1 MPVPQSEFSCGAGIL
16 PARKS
21 LVEKGTTSR
30 LNRIRS
36 NWEFRECESFGRL
49 SRRATILNLKSQEV
63 WVKEV
68 IKSLSEFRNRPLALA
83 KRSEGK
89 PAPTGATPTKR
100 IAPKLLSLLWLCAI
114 ASVAFLWNLGN
125 IGLVD
130 ETEPLFAE
138 AARQMTV
145 TGDWITPYFNGETRF
160 DKPPLIY
167 WLMAVAYRTL
177 GVNEWAVRL
186 PSALCAIGLT
196 CLGFYTLSKSK
207 EEGRRKKEEGRRK
220 KEEGHDTDSDTD
232 TRMNVTVFPPSFSH
246 SPTPPLSPSP
256 SIPIFLSTP
265 WIGAA
270 LIALNPQTIAWGR
283 TGVSDMLLVSCMC
296 SALLAFFLGYTLEE
310 QREKTEFSTVSA
322 SRFPNKWYLTFYV
335 LIALAILA
343 KGPVGIVIPA
353 LIVGCFGLYLGNFR
367 QLWREMRPVSG
378 ILIILAIALPWYILV
393 ILANGQT
400 YIDSFFGYHNFQRFT
415 GVVNKHSAPW
425 YFYFFVVLVGFAP
438 WSIYLP
444 VAIARTRF
452 WQRSYWRR
460 QPRSAQL
467 SLFAL
472 FWFGCIFGFFTI
484 AVTKLPS
491 YVLPLIPAAA
501 ILVTL
506 LWSDIIAGNEPKNRR
521 EKLEKPPDFLPRGL
535 LVTYIFNVVF
545 LLIVAGATFYSYN
558 WLGDDPAMPNF
569 PQAIQQSGLLIV
581 GGAIWITTAVA
592 IALLLWKRQQRWILV
607 ANLIGL
613 VAFIIFGLTPAYKV
627 VDINRQLPLRQLA
640 QVAVQQKLPGEEF
653 IMVGFWKP
661 SLVFYTQGPVTYYR
675 AVQKAI
681 DYINESK
688 NPTSPSIL
696 LLGYPEKFVQLGLQP
711 NQYQL
716 LDSRGAYQL
725 ARVPRTAFR

>member
-1 MPVPQSEFSCGAGIL
+1 
-16 PARKS
+16 
-21 LVEKGTTSR
+21 
-30 LNRIRS
+30 
-36 NWEFRECESFGRL
+36 
-49 SRRATILNLKSQEV
+49 
-63 WVKEV
+63 VKEV
-68 IKSLSEFRNRPLALA
+68 IKNLSEFRNRSLA
-83 KRSEGK
+83 KALRSEGK
-89 PAPTGATPTKR
+89 PSKR

-114 ASVAFLWNLGN
+114 AWVGFLWNLGN

-138 AARQMTV
+138 AARQMTL

-167 WLMAVAYRTL
+167 WLMAVAYHTL

-196 CLGFYTLSKSK
+196 CLGFYTLSK
-207 EEGRRKKEEGRRK
+207 EEGSSATDSVTDLTDLTDVRKKEEVRWK
-220 KEEGHDTDSDTD
+220 PEEETENNNSKLK
-232 TRMNVTVFPPSFSH
+232 
-246 SPTPPLSPSP
+246 TPRLPL
-256 SIPIFLSTP
+256 FFSTP

-283 TGVSDMLLVSCMC
+283 TGVSDMLLVGCMC

-310 QREKTEFSTVSA
+310 QREQAEFSTVSA

-343 KGPVGIVIPA
+343 KGPVGIVLPA

-378 ILIILAIALPWYILV
+378 ILIILAIALPWYIFV

-506 LWSDIIAGNEPKNRR
+506 LWSDIIAGNEPENRR
-521 EKLEKPPDFLPRGL
+521 AKLEKKPNSLPRGL
-535 LVTYIFNVVF
+535 LVTYIFNVIF
-545 LLIVAGATFYSYN
+545 LLIVAGATFYCYN

-581 GGAIWITTAVA
+581 GGAIWITAAVA

-607 ANLIGL
+607 ANFIGL

-640 QVAVQQKLPGEEF
+640 QVAVQQKLPGEELL
-653 IMVGFWKP
+653 MVGFWKP
-661 SLVFYTQGPVTYYR
+661 SLVFYTQGRVTYYR
-675 AVQKAI
+675 AVRKAI
-681 DYINESK
+681 DYIKESK

-696 LLGYPEKFVQLGLQP
+696 VLGYPEKFEQLGLQP

-716 LDSRGAYQL
+716 VDSRGAYQL

>member
-1 MPVPQSEFSCGAGIL
+1 MRV
-16 PARKS
+16 K
-21 LVEKGTTSR
+21 
-30 LNRIRS
+30 
-36 NWEFRECESFGRL
+36 
-49 SRRATILNLKSQEV
+49 ILNLKSQEV

-68 IKSLSEFRNRPLALA
+68 IKNLSEYLRHRPLA
-83 KRSEGK
+83 K

-138 AARQMTV
+138 AARQMTL

-207 EEGRRKKEEGRRK
+207 EEGSSA
-220 KEEGHDTDSDTD
+220 TDSVTD
-232 TRMNVTVFPPSFSH
+232 VTDVRKQEEVRWKPEEETENNNSKLKTRRL
-246 SPTPPLSPSP
+246 PL
-256 SIPIFLSTP
+256 FFSTP

-283 TGVSDMLLVSCMC
+283 TGVSDMLLVGCMC

-310 QREKTEFSTVSA
+310 QREQAEFSTVSA
-322 SRFPNKWYLTFYV
+322 SRFPNKWYLAFYV

-343 KGPVGIVIPA
+343 KGPVGIVVPA
-353 LIVGCFGLYLGNFR
+353 LIVGSFGLYLGNFR

-521 EKLEKPPDFLPRGL
+521 GNLEIKPNSLPRGL
-535 LVTYIFNVVF
+535 LVTYIFNVIF

-581 GGAIWITTAVA
+581 GGTIWITTAVA

-661 SLVFYTQGPVTYYR
+661 SLVFYTQGQVTYYR
-675 AVQKAI
+675 AVTKAI
-681 DYINESK
+681 DYIKESK

-716 LDSRGAYQL
+716 LDIRGAYQL

>member
-1 MPVPQSEFSCGAGIL
+1 M
-16 PARKS
+16 
-21 LVEKGTTSR
+21 
-30 LNRIRS
+30 
-36 NWEFRECESFGRL
+36 
-49 SRRATILNLKSQEV
+49 
-63 WVKEV
+63 KEV
-68 IKSLSEFRNRPLALA
+68 IKNLSEFRNRPLAKAL
-83 KRSEGK
+83 RSEGK
-89 PAPTGATPTKR
+89 PSKT

-114 ASVAFLWNLGN
+114 AWVGFLWNLGN

-196 CLGFYTLSKSK
+196 CLGFYTLSKKEGSSATSTVRDLTDLTDIRNK
-207 EEGRRKKEEGRRK
+207 EEVRWKPEEETENNNSKLKTRRL
-220 KEEGHDTDSDTD
+220 
-232 TRMNVTVFPPSFSH
+232 
-246 SPTPPLSPSP
+246 PL
-256 SIPIFLSTP
+256 FLSTP

-283 TGVSDMLLVSCMC
+283 TGVSDMLLVACMC

-310 QREKTEFSTVSA
+310 QREQAGFSTVSA

-343 KGPVGIVIPA
+343 KGPVGIVVPA
-353 LIVGCFGLYLGNFR
+353 LIVGSFGLYLGNFR
-367 QLWREMRPVSG
+367 QIWREMRPVSG
-378 ILIILAIALPWYILV
+378 ILIVLAIALPWYILV

-415 GVVNKHSAPW
+415 AVVNKHSAPW

-472 FWFGCIFGFFTI
+472 FWFCCIFGFFTI

-506 LWSDIIAGNEPKNRR
+506 LWSDIIAGNEPENRR
-521 EKLEKPPDFLPRGL
+521 AKLEKKPNSLPRGL

-545 LLIVAGATFYSYN
+545 LLIVAGATFYCYN

-569 PQAIQQSGLLIV
+569 PEAIQQSGLLIV
-581 GGAIWITTAVA
+581 GGAIWISTAVA

-661 SLVFYTQGPVTYYR
+661 SLVFYTQGRVTYYR
-675 AVQKAI
+675 SVTKAI
-681 DYINESK
+681 DYIKESK

-696 LLGYPEKFVQLGLQP
+696 VLGYPEKFVELGLQP

-716 LDSRGAYQL
+716 VDSRGAYQL

>member
-1 MPVPQSEFSCGAGIL
+1 M
-16 PARKS
+16 
-21 LVEKGTTSR
+21 
-30 LNRIRS
+30 
-36 NWEFRECESFGRL
+36 
-49 SRRATILNLKSQEV
+49 
-63 WVKEV
+63 KEV
-68 IKSLSEFRNRPLALA
+68 IKNLSEYTR
-83 KRSEGK
+83 KRS
-89 PAPTGATPTKR
+89 
-100 IAPKLLSLLWLCAI
+100 IALLLLSLLWLCAI
-114 ASVAFLWNLGN
+114 ASLAFLWNLGN

-145 TGDWITPYFNGETRF
+145 TGDFVTPYFNGATRF
-160 DKPPLIY
+160 DKPPLVY
-167 WLMAVAYRTL
+167 WLMAVAYRAI

-186 PSALCAIGLT
+186 PSALSAIALT
-196 CLGFYTLSKSK
+196 CLGFYTLSKS
-207 EEGRRKKEEGRRK
+207 EEGSSATDSVTDLTDVRKKEEGKRN
-220 KEEGHDTDSDTD
+220 EEAEK
-232 TRMNVTVFPPSFSH
+232 FSY
-246 SPTPPLSPSP
+246 SPTPPLPHSPTLPLSHSP
-256 SIPIFLSTP
+256 RLPLFLSTP

-296 SALLAFFLGYTLEE
+296 SALLAFFLGYVLEE
-310 QREKTEFSTVSA
+310 EREKAEFSTVST

-343 KGPVGIVIPA
+343 KGPVGIVIPG
-353 LIVGCFGLYLGNFR
+353 LIIGCFGLYLGNFR

-378 ILIILAIALPWYILV
+378 ILIILAIALPWFILV
-393 ILANGQT
+393 ILDNGQT

-415 GVVNKHSAPW
+415 QVVNRHSAPW
-425 YFYFFVVLVGFAP
+425 YFYFFVVLLGFAP

-484 AVTKLPS
+484 SVTKLPS
-491 YVLPLIPAAA
+491 YVLPLLPAAA

-506 LWSDIIAGNEPKNRR
+506 LWGDIVAGKEEEVRR
-521 EKLEKPPDFLPRGL
+521 VQLNKKTNSIPRSL
-535 LVTYIFNVVF
+535 LVTFIVNIVF
-545 LLIVAGATFYSYN
+545 LLILAGAIFYCYH

-569 PQAIQQSGLLIV
+569 PQALQQSGLLIL
-581 GGAIWITTAVA
+581 GGAIWIIAAGA
-592 IALLLWKRQQRWILV
+592 IALLLWKRQQRWILAV
-607 ANLIGL
+607 NFIGL
-613 VAFIIFGLTPAYKV
+613 VAFIIFGLTPAYNL

-653 IMVGFWKP
+653 MMIGFAKP
-661 SLVFYTQGPVTYYR
+661 SVVFYSHLPVTYYR
-675 AVQKAI
+675 LPKGAI
-681 DYINESK
+681 DHIEASK
-688 NPTSPSIL
+688 NQTSPSIL
-696 LLGYPEKFVQLGLQP
+696 VLGYPDKFVQFGLQP
-711 NQYQL
+711 NEYQL
-716 LDSRGAYQL
+716 LDSRGPYQL

>member
-1 MPVPQSEFSCGAGIL
+1 M
-16 PARKS
+16 
-21 LVEKGTTSR
+21 
-30 LNRIRS
+30 
-36 NWEFRECESFGRL
+36 
-49 SRRATILNLKSQEV
+49 
-63 WVKEV
+63 KEV
-68 IKSLSEFRNRPLALA
+68 IKSLSEFRNRP
-83 KRSEGK
+83 
-89 PAPTGATPTKR
+89 
-100 IAPKLLSLLWLCAI
+100 IAPLLLSILWLCAI
-114 ASVAFLWNLGN
+114 AWVGFLWNLGN

-196 CLGFYTLSKSK
+196 CLGFYTLSK
-207 EEGRRKKEEGRRK
+207 EEGSSATRTVRDLTDVRKQEEVRWK
-220 KEEGHDTDSDTD
+220 PEEETENNNSQLK
-232 TRMNVTVFPPSFSH
+232 
-246 SPTPPLSPSP
+246 TPRL
-256 SIPIFLSTP
+256 PIFFSTP

-310 QREKTEFSTVSA
+310 QREKAEFSTVSA

-343 KGPVGIVIPA
+343 KGPVGIVVPA
-353 LIVGCFGLYLGNFR
+353 LIVGSFGLYLGNFR

-378 ILIILAIALPWYILV
+378 ILIILAIALPWYIFV
-393 ILANGQT
+393 ILDNGQT

-506 LWSDIIAGNEPKNRR
+506 LWSDIIAGNEPENRR
-521 EKLEKPPDFLPRGL
+521 GNLEKKPNSLPRGL
-535 LVTYIFNVVF
+535 LVTYIFNVIF

-569 PQAIQQSGLLIV
+569 PQAIQESGLLIV

-607 ANLIGL
+607 ANFIGL

-661 SLVFYTQGPVTYYR
+661 SLVFYTEGPVTYYR
-675 AVQKAI
+675 AVRRAI
-681 DYINESK
+681 DYIKESK

-696 LLGYPEKFVQLGLQP
+696 LLGYPEKFVELGLQP

>member
-1 MPVPQSEFSCGAGIL
+1 M
-16 PARKS
+16 
-21 LVEKGTTSR
+21 
-30 LNRIRS
+30 
-36 NWEFRECESFGRL
+36 
-49 SRRATILNLKSQEV
+49 
-63 WVKEV
+63 KEV
-68 IKSLSEFRNRPLALA
+68 IKNLSEFRKRPLALA

-89 PAPTGATPTKR
+89 PSKR

-114 ASVAFLWNLGN
+114 AWVGFLWNLGN

-138 AARQMTV
+138 AARQMTL

-196 CLGFYTLSKSK
+196 CLGFYTLSKEGGSSATDSVTDLTDVRNK
-207 EEGRRKKEEGRRK
+207 EEVRWKPEEETENNNSKLKTRRL
-220 KEEGHDTDSDTD
+220 
-232 TRMNVTVFPPSFSH
+232 
-246 SPTPPLSPSP
+246 PL
-256 SIPIFLSTP
+256 FLSTP

-296 SALLAFFLGYTLEE
+296 SALFAFFLGYTLEE
-310 QREKTEFSTVSA
+310 QREKAEFSTVSA

-343 KGPVGIVIPA
+343 KGPVGIVLPA
-353 LIVGCFGLYLGNFR
+353 LIVGCFGLYLGNFW

-393 ILANGQT
+393 ILDNGQT

-472 FWFGCIFGFFTI
+472 FWFVCIFGFFTI

-506 LWSDIIAGNEPKNRR
+506 LWSDIIAGNEPENRR
-521 EKLEKPPDFLPRGL
+521 AKLEKKPNSLPRGL
-535 LVTYIFNVVF
+535 LVTYIFNVIF
-545 LLIVAGATFYSYN
+545 LLIIAGATFYCYN

-581 GGAIWITTAVA
+581 GGTIWIITAVA
-592 IALLLWKRQQRWILV
+592 IALLLWQRQQRWILV
-607 ANLIGL
+607 ANFIGL
-613 VAFIIFGLTPAYKV
+613 VAFIIFGLTPAYKL

-661 SLVFYTQGPVTYYR
+661 SLVFYTEGPVTYYR
-675 AVQKAI
+675 AVRRAI
-681 DYINESK
+681 DYIKESK
-688 NPTSPSIL
+688 NPNSPSIL
-696 LLGYPEKFVQLGLQP
+696 LLGYPEKFVELGLQP

-716 LDSRGAYQL
+716 LESRGAYQL

>member
-1 MPVPQSEFSCGAGIL
+1 M
-16 PARKS
+16 
-21 LVEKGTTSR
+21 
-30 LNRIRS
+30 
-36 NWEFRECESFGRL
+36 
-49 SRRATILNLKSQEV
+49 
-63 WVKEV
+63 KEV
-68 IKSLSEFRNRPLALA
+68 IKNLSEFRNRPLALA

-89 PAPTGATPTKR
+89 PSKR

-114 ASVAFLWNLGN
+114 AWVGFLWNLGN

-138 AARQMTV
+138 AARQMTL

-196 CLGFYTLSKSK
+196 CLGFYTLQQFTHSK
-207 EEGRRKKEEGRRK
+207 EEGSSATSTVRDLTDVRKKEEVRWK
-220 KEEGHDTDSDTD
+220 PEEETENNNSKLK
-232 TRMNVTVFPPSFSH
+232 
-246 SPTPPLSPSP
+246 TPRLPL
-256 SIPIFLSTP
+256 FFSTP

-283 TGVSDMLLVSCMC
+283 TGVSDMLLVGCMC

-310 QREKTEFSTVSA
+310 QREPAEFSTVSA

-343 KGPVGIVIPA
+343 KGPVGIVVPA

-378 ILIILAIALPWYILV
+378 ILIILAIALPWYIFV

-521 EKLEKPPDFLPRGL
+521 AKLEKKPNSLPRGL
-535 LVTYIFNVVF
+535 LVTYIFNVIF

-569 PQAIQQSGLLIV
+569 PEAIQQSGLLIV
-581 GGAIWITTAVA
+581 GGAIWISTAVA

-607 ANLIGL
+607 ANFIGL

-640 QVAVQQKLPGEEF
+640 QVAVQQKLPGEELM
-653 IMVGFWKP
+653 MVGFWKP

-681 DYINESK
+681 DYIKESK

-696 LLGYPEKFVQLGLQP
+696 VLGYPEKFVQLGLQP

-716 LDSRGAYQL
+716 VDTRGAYQL
-725 ARVPRTAFR
+725 ARVPRQAFR

>member
-1 MPVPQSEFSCGAGIL
+1 
-16 PARKS
+16 
-21 LVEKGTTSR
+21 
-30 LNRIRS
+30 
-36 NWEFRECESFGRL
+36 
-49 SRRATILNLKSQEV
+49 
-63 WVKEV
+63 VKEV
-68 IKSLSEFRNRPLALA
+68 IKNLSEFRKRPLA
-83 KRSEGK
+83 K

-114 ASVAFLWNLGN
+114 AWVGFLWNLGN

-138 AARQMTV
+138 AARQMTL

-196 CLGFYTLSKSK
+196 CLGFYTLQQFTHSK
-207 EEGRRKKEEGRRK
+207 EEGSSATSTVRDLRDVSENEEVRWK
-220 KEEGHDTDSDTD
+220 PEEETENNNSKLK
-232 TRMNVTVFPPSFSH
+232 
-246 SPTPPLSPSP
+246 TPRLPL
-256 SIPIFLSTP
+256 FFSTP

-283 TGVSDMLLVSCMC
+283 TGVSDMLLVGCMC

-310 QREKTEFSTVSA
+310 QREQAEFSTVSA

-343 KGPVGIVIPA
+343 KGPVGIVVPA

-378 ILIILAIALPWYILV
+378 ILIILAIALPWYIFV

-521 EKLEKPPDFLPRGL
+521 EKLEKKPNSLPRGL
-535 LVTYIFNVVF
+535 LVTYIFNVIF

-640 QVAVQQKLPGEEF
+640 QVAVQQKLPGEELL
-653 IMVGFWKP
+653 MVGFWKP

-675 AVQKAI
+675 AVRKAI
-681 DYINESK
+681 DYVKESK
-688 NPTSPSIL
+688 NPPSPSIL
-696 LLGYPEKFVQLGLQP
+696 VLGYPEKFVQLGLQP

-716 LDSRGAYQL
+716 VDSRGAYQL

>member
-1 MPVPQSEFSCGAGIL
+1 MRVKIY
-16 PARKS
+16 
-21 LVEKGTTSR
+21 
-30 LNRIRS
+30 
-36 NWEFRECESFGRL
+36 
-49 SRRATILNLKSQEV
+49 NLKSQEV

-68 IKSLSEFRNRPLALA
+68 IKNLSEFRNRPLAPL
-83 KRSEGK
+83 
-89 PAPTGATPTKR
+89 
-100 IAPKLLSLLWLCAI
+100 LLSLLWLGAI
-114 ASVAFLWNLGN
+114 GFVAFLWNLGN

-145 TGDWITPYFNGETRF
+145 TGDFITPYFNGDTRF

-196 CLGFYTLSKSK
+196 CLGFYTLSRSKSKSK
-207 EEGRRKKEEGRRK
+207 EEGRRKKEEGRGND
-220 KEEGHDTDSDTD
+220 EEGRGNDEEGRGNDEEAK
-232 TRMNVTVFPPSFSH
+232 FSQ
-246 SPTPPLSPSP
+246 SPNL
-256 SIPIFLSTP
+256 PIFLSTP

-283 TGVSDMLLVSCMC
+283 TGVSDMLLSACMC

-310 QREKTEFSTVSA
+310 QRSQAELSTVST

-353 LIVGCFGLYLGNFR
+353 LIVGSFTLYLGNFR

-378 ILIILAIALPWYILV
+378 ILIILAIALPWFILV
-393 ILANGQT
+393 TLANGQT

-415 GVVNKHSAPW
+415 EVVNKHSAPW
-425 YFYFFVVLVGFAP
+425 YFYFFVVLLGFAP

-444 VAIARTRF
+444 LAIARTRF

-472 FWFGCIFGFFTI
+472 FWFGCIFCFFTI

-491 YVLPLIPAAA
+491 YVLPLLPAAA

-506 LWSDIIAGNEPKNRR
+506 LWGDIIAGKEPENRR
-521 EKLEKPPDFLPRGL
+521 IKLEKKPNSLPKSL
-535 LVTYIFNVVF
+535 LVTYFVNIVF
-545 LLIVAGATFYSYN
+545 LLILAGATFYCYN

-569 PQAIQQSGLLIV
+569 PEALQKSGLLIV
-581 GGAIWITTAVA
+581 GGAIWITAAGA
-592 IALLLWKRQQRWILV
+592 IALLLWQRKQRWILV
-607 ANLIGL
+607 ANFIGL
-613 VAFIIFGLTPAYKV
+613 VAFIIFGLTPAYNL
-627 VDINRQLPLRQLA
+627 VDINRQLPLRELA
-640 QVAVQQKLPGEEF
+640 KVVVQQKLPGEELMM
-653 IMVGFWKP
+653 IGFWKP
-661 SLVFYTQGPVTYYR
+661 SLVFYTQDPVTFYR
-675 AVQKAI
+675 LSRGAKN
-681 DYINESK
+681 YIEESK
-688 NPTSPSIL
+688 NNTSPSIMV
-696 LLGYPEKFVQLGLQP
+696 LGYPHKFKEFGLQP

-725 ARVPRTAFR
+725 ARVPRKAFLK

>member
-1 MPVPQSEFSCGAGIL
+1 M
-16 PARKS
+16 
-21 LVEKGTTSR
+21 
-30 LNRIRS
+30 
-36 NWEFRECESFGRL
+36 
-49 SRRATILNLKSQEV
+49 
-63 WVKEV
+63 KEV
-68 IKSLSEFRNRPLALA
+68 IKSLSEFRNRPLA
-83 KRSEGK
+83 K
-89 PAPTGATPTKR
+89 PSKR
-100 IAPKLLSLLWLCAI
+100 IAPLLLSLLWLCAI
-114 ASVAFLWNLGN
+114 AWVSFLWNLGN

-145 TGDWITPYFNGETRF
+145 TGDFITPYFNGETRF

-167 WLMAVAYRTL
+167 WLMAVAYRFL

-196 CLGFYTLSKSK
+196 CLGFYTLSKQ
-207 EEGRRKKEEGRRK
+207 EGSSATDSVTDLTDVSQK
-220 KEEGHDTDSDTD
+220 EGHSKDSDTD
-232 TRMNVTVFPPSFSH
+232 TRTNVTVFPPPLPH
-246 SPTPPLSPSP
+246 SLTP
-256 SIPIFLSTP
+256 PIFLSTP

-310 QREKTEFSTVSA
+310 QRSQTEFSTLPA

-353 LIVGCFGLYLGNFR
+353 LIIGCFALYLGNFR

-378 ILIILAIALPWYILV
+378 ILIILAIALPWFILV

-415 GVVNKHSAPW
+415 EVVNKHSAPW
-425 YFYFFVVLVGFAP
+425 YFYFFVVLLGFAP

-491 YVLPLIPAAA
+491 YVLPLMPAAA

-506 LWSDIIAGNEPKNRR
+506 LWSDIIAGNEPQNRR
-521 EKLEKPPDFLPRGL
+521 IKLQKKPNSLPKSL
-535 LVTYIFNVVF
+535 LVTYIVNVVF
-545 LLIVAGATFYSYN
+545 LLILAGATFYCYN

-569 PQAIQQSGLLIV
+569 PQALQQSGLLIV
-581 GGAIWITTAVA
+581 GGAIWITAAGA
-592 IALLLWKRQQRWILV
+592 IAILLWKRQQRWILV
-607 ANLIGL
+607 ANFIGL
-613 VAFIIFGLTPAYKV
+613 VAFIIFGLTPAYNL

-640 QVAVQQKLPGEEF
+640 QVAVQQKLPGEELMM
-653 IMVGFWKP
+653 IGFWKP
-661 SLVFYTQGPVTYYR
+661 SLVYYTQGPVTFYR
-675 AVQKAI
+675 LFRGAK
-681 DYINESK
+681 DYIEESK
-688 NPTSPSIL
+688 NQTSPSIL
-696 LLGYPEKFVQLGLQP
+696 VLGYPHKFKEFGLQP

-725 ARVPRTAFR
+725 ARVPRQAFRQ

>member
-1 MPVPQSEFSCGAGIL
+1 MRVKIYH
-16 PARKS
+16 
-21 LVEKGTTSR
+21 
-30 LNRIRS
+30 
-36 NWEFRECESFGRL
+36 
-49 SRRATILNLKSQEV
+49 LKSQEA

-68 IKSLSEFRNRPLALA
+68 IKSLSEFRNRPKALP
-83 KRSEGK
+83 S
-89 PAPTGATPTKR
+89 KR
-100 IAPKLLSLLWLCAI
+100 IAPLLLSLLWLGAI
-114 ASVAFLWNLGN
+114 GFVAFLWNLGN

-167 WLMAVAYRTL
+167 WLMAAAYRTL

-186 PSALCAIGLT
+186 PSALCAIALT
-196 CLGFYTLSKSK
+196 CLGFYTLSKT
-207 EEGRRKKEEGRRK
+207 EGSSA
-220 KEEGHDTDSDTD
+220 TDSVADVAD
-232 TRMNVTVFPPSFSH
+232 VTEKSKGIFSP

-256 SIPIFLSTP
+256 TPPLSPSPTPPLFLSTP

-283 TGVSDMLLVSCMC
+283 TGVSDMLLVACMC

-310 QREKTEFSTVSA
+310 QRQKAEFSTVSA
-322 SRFPNKWYLTFYV
+322 SVFPNKWYLTCYV

-353 LIVGCFGLYLGNFR
+353 LIIGSFGLYLGNFR
-367 QLWREMRPVSG
+367 QIWREMRPVSG
-378 ILIILAIALPWYILV
+378 ILIILAIAVPWFVLV

-415 GVVNKHSAPW
+415 EVVNKHSAPW
-425 YFYFFVVLVGFAP
+425 YFYFFVVLLGFAP

-444 VAIARTRF
+444 LAIARTRF

-460 QPRSAQL
+460 QPRRDQL

-491 YVLPLIPAAA
+491 YVLPLLPAAA

-506 LWSDIIAGNEPKNRR
+506 LWSDIIAGNEPKNRPG
-521 EKLEKPPDFLPRGL
+521 KLEKKPNSLPRGL

-545 LLIVAGATFYSYN
+545 LLIVAGATFYCYH

-569 PQAIQQSGLLIV
+569 PQALQQSGLLIV
-581 GGAIWITTAVA
+581 GGAIWITAAVA
-592 IALLLWKRQQRWILV
+592 IALLLWKRKQRWILV
-607 ANLIGL
+607 ANFIGL
-613 VAFIIFGLTPAYKV
+613 VAFIIFGLTPVYNL
-627 VDINRQLPLRQLA
+627 VDLNRQLPLRQLA
-640 QVAVQQKLPGEEF
+640 QVVVQQKLPGEEF

-661 SLVFYTQGPVTYYR
+661 SLVFYTEEPVTYYR
-675 AVQKAI
+675 SLKGAL
-681 DYINESK
+681 DYLKDSK

>member
-1 MPVPQSEFSCGAGIL
+1 M
-16 PARKS
+16 
-21 LVEKGTTSR
+21 
-30 LNRIRS
+30 
-36 NWEFRECESFGRL
+36 
-49 SRRATILNLKSQEV
+49 
-63 WVKEV
+63 KEV
-68 IKSLSEFRNRPLALA
+68 IKSLSEFRNRP
-83 KRSEGK
+83 
-89 PAPTGATPTKR
+89 
-100 IAPKLLSLLWLCAI
+100 IAPLLLSILWLCAI
-114 ASVAFLWNLGN
+114 AWVGFLWNLGN

-196 CLGFYTLSKSK
+196 CLGFYTLSK
-207 EEGRRKKEEGRRK
+207 EEGRRKEEEGRRK
-220 KEEGHDTDSDTD
+220 EEKEIRKKEEGSSATSTVRDLTDVRKKEEVRWKPEEETENNNSKLK
-232 TRMNVTVFPPSFSH
+232 
-246 SPTPPLSPSP
+246 TPRLPL
-256 SIPIFLSTP
+256 FFSTP

-283 TGVSDMLLVSCMC
+283 TGVSDMLLVGCMC

-310 QREKTEFSTVSA
+310 QREKAEFLTVSA

-343 KGPVGIVIPA
+343 KGPVGIVVPA
-353 LIVGCFGLYLGNFR
+353 LIVGSFGLYLGNFR

-393 ILANGQT
+393 ILDNGQT

-506 LWSDIIAGNEPKNRR
+506 LWSDIIAGNEPENRR
-521 EKLEKPPDFLPRGL
+521 GKLEKKPNSLPRGL
-535 LVTYIFNVVF
+535 LVTYIFNVIF

-581 GGAIWITTAVA
+581 GGAIWTTTAVA
-592 IALLLWKRQQRWILV
+592 IALLLWQRQQRWILV
-607 ANLIGL
+607 ANFIGL

-661 SLVFYTQGPVTYYR
+661 SLVFYSQEPVTYYR
-675 AVQKAI
+675 AVRRAI
-681 DYINESK
+681 DYIKESK
-688 NPTSPSIL
+688 TPTSPSIL
-696 LLGYPEKFVQLGLQP
+696 LLGYPEKFVELGLQP
-711 NQYQL
+711 NQYQV

>member
-1 MPVPQSEFSCGAGIL
+1 M
-16 PARKS
+16 
-21 LVEKGTTSR
+21 
-30 LNRIRS
+30 
-36 NWEFRECESFGRL
+36 
-49 SRRATILNLKSQEV
+49 
-63 WVKEV
+63 KEV
-68 IKSLSEFRNRPLALA
+68 IKNLSEFRNRPLALA

-89 PAPTGATPTKR
+89 PSKR

-114 ASVAFLWNLGN
+114 AWVGFLWNLGN

-138 AARQMTV
+138 AARQMTL

-196 CLGFYTLSKSK
+196 CLGFYTLSK
-207 EEGRRKKEEGRRK
+207 EEGSSATSTVRDLTDVRKKEEVRWK
-220 KEEGHDTDSDTD
+220 PEEETENNNSKLK
-232 TRMNVTVFPPSFSH
+232 
-246 SPTPPLSPSP
+246 TPRLPL
-256 SIPIFLSTP
+256 FLSTP

-283 TGVSDMLLVSCMC
+283 TGVSDMLLVACMC

-310 QREKTEFSTVSA
+310 QREQAEFSTVSA

-343 KGPVGIVIPA
+343 KGPVGIVVPA

-378 ILIILAIALPWYILV
+378 ILIILAIALPWYIFV

-506 LWSDIIAGNEPKNRR
+506 LWSDIIAGNEPENRR
-521 EKLEKPPDFLPRGL
+521 EKLEKKPNSLPRGL
-535 LVTYIFNVVF
+535 LVTYIFNVIF
-545 LLIVAGATFYSYN
+545 LLIVAAATFYSYN

-607 ANLIGL
+607 ANFIGL

-640 QVAVQQKLPGEEF
+640 QVAVQQKLPGEELM
-653 IMVGFWKP
+653 MVGFWKP
-661 SLVFYTQGPVTYYR
+661 SLVFYTQGRVTYYR
-675 AVQKAI
+675 AVRKAI
-681 DYINESK
+681 AYVKESK

-696 LLGYPEKFVQLGLQP
+696 VLAYPEKFVQLGLQP

-716 LDSRGAYQL
+716 VDSRGAYQL

>member
-1 MPVPQSEFSCGAGIL
+1 
-16 PARKS
+16 
-21 LVEKGTTSR
+21 
-30 LNRIRS
+30 
-36 NWEFRECESFGRL
+36 
-49 SRRATILNLKSQEV
+49 
-63 WVKEV
+63 VKEV
-68 IKSLSEFRNRPLALA
+68 IKNLSEFRNRPLAKAL
-83 KRSEGK
+83 RSEGK
-89 PAPTGATPTKR
+89 PSKT

-114 ASVAFLWNLGN
+114 AWVGFLWNLGN

-196 CLGFYTLSKSK
+196 CLGFYTLSKKEGSSATSTVRDLTDLTDIRNK
-207 EEGRRKKEEGRRK
+207 EEVRWKPEEETENNNSKLKTRRL
-220 KEEGHDTDSDTD
+220 
-232 TRMNVTVFPPSFSH
+232 
-246 SPTPPLSPSP
+246 PL
-256 SIPIFLSTP
+256 FLSTP

-283 TGVSDMLLVSCMC
+283 TGVSDMLLVACMC

-310 QREKTEFSTVSA
+310 QREQAGFSTVSA

-343 KGPVGIVIPA
+343 KGPVGIVVPA
-353 LIVGCFGLYLGNFR
+353 LIVGSFGLYLGNFR
-367 QLWREMRPVSG
+367 QIWREMRPVSG
-378 ILIILAIALPWYILV
+378 ILIVLAIALPWYILV

-415 GVVNKHSAPW
+415 AVVNKHSAPW

-472 FWFGCIFGFFTI
+472 FWFCCIFGFFTI

-506 LWSDIIAGNEPKNRR
+506 LWSDIIAGNEPENRR
-521 EKLEKPPDFLPRGL
+521 AKLEKKPNSLPRGL

-545 LLIVAGATFYSYN
+545 LLIVAGATFYCYN

-569 PQAIQQSGLLIV
+569 PEAIQQSGLLIV
-581 GGAIWITTAVA
+581 GGAIWISTAVA

-661 SLVFYTQGPVTYYR
+661 SLVFYTQGRVTYYR
-675 AVQKAI
+675 SVTKAI
-681 DYINESK
+681 DYIKESK

-696 LLGYPEKFVQLGLQP
+696 VLGYPEKFVELGLQP

-716 LDSRGAYQL
+716 VDSRGAYQL

>member
-1 MPVPQSEFSCGAGIL
+1 M
-16 PARKS
+16 
-21 LVEKGTTSR
+21 
-30 LNRIRS
+30 
-36 NWEFRECESFGRL
+36 
-49 SRRATILNLKSQEV
+49 
-63 WVKEV
+63 KEV
-68 IKSLSEFRNRPLALA
+68 IKSLSEFRNRPLAPL
-83 KRSEGK
+83 
-89 PAPTGATPTKR
+89 
-100 IAPKLLSLLWLCAI
+100 LLSLLWLCAI
-114 ASVAFLWNLGN
+114 AWVGFLWNLGN

-145 TGDWITPYFNGETRF
+145 TGDFITPYFNTETRF

-167 WLMAVAYRTL
+167 WLMVVAYRFL

-196 CLGFYTLSKSK
+196 CLGFYTLSK
-207 EEGRRKKEEGRRK
+207 EEGRRKKEEGRRN
-220 KEEGHDTDSDTD
+220 EEEEKFSD
-232 TRMNVTVFPPSFSH
+232 
-246 SPTPPLSPSP
+246 SPTL
-256 SIPIFLSTP
+256 PIFLSTP

-283 TGVSDMLLVSCMC
+283 TGVSDMLLSACMC
-296 SALLAFFLGYTLEE
+296 SALFVFFLGYTLEE
-310 QREKTEFSTVSA
+310 DREKVGFSTVST

-343 KGPVGIVIPA
+343 KGPVGIVIPG
-353 LIVGCFGLYLGNFR
+353 LIVGCFALYLGNFR

-378 ILIILAIALPWYILV
+378 ILIILAIALPWFILV
-393 ILANGQT
+393 TLANGQT

-415 GVVNKHSAPW
+415 EVVNKHSAPW
-425 YFYFFVVLVGFAP
+425 YFYFLVVLLGFAP

-444 VAIARTRF
+444 MAIARTRF

-491 YVLPLIPAAA
+491 YTLPLIPAAA

-506 LWSDIIAGNEPKNRR
+506 FWGDIIAGKESENRR
-521 EKLEKPPDFLPRGL
+521 DKLKQEPNSIPRGL

-545 LLIVAGATFYSYN
+545 LLILAGATFYCYN

-569 PQAIQQSGLLIV
+569 PEALQQSGLLIV
-581 GGAIWITTAVA
+581 GGVIWIMAAGA
-592 IALLLWKRQQRWILV
+592 IAILLWKRQQRWILSV
-607 ANLIGL
+607 NFIGL
-613 VAFIIFGLTPAYKV
+613 VAFIIFGLTPAYNL

-640 QVAVQQKLPGEEF
+640 QVAVQQKLSGEELMM
-653 IMVGFWKP
+653 IGFWKP
-661 SLVFYTQGPVTYYR
+661 SLVYYTQGPVTFYR
-675 AVQKAI
+675 LFRGAR
-681 DYINESK
+681 DYIEASK
-688 NPTSPSIL
+688 NQTSPSIL
-696 LLGYPEKFVQLGLQP
+696 VLGYPHKFKEFGLQP

-725 ARVPRTAFR
+725 ARVPRKAFR

>member
-1 MPVPQSEFSCGAGIL
+1 M
-16 PARKS
+16 
-21 LVEKGTTSR
+21 
-30 LNRIRS
+30 
-36 NWEFRECESFGRL
+36 
-49 SRRATILNLKSQEV
+49 
-63 WVKEV
+63 KEV
-68 IKSLSEFRNRPLALA
+68 IKSLSEFRNR
-83 KRSEGK
+83 
-89 PAPTGATPTKR
+89 R
-100 IAPKLLSLLWLCAI
+100 IAPLLLSILWLCAI
-114 ASVAFLWNLGN
+114 AWVGFLWNLGN

-196 CLGFYTLSKSK
+196 CLGFYTLSK
-207 EEGRRKKEEGRRK
+207 EEGRRKEEEGRRK
-220 KEEGHDTDSDTD
+220 EEKEIRKKEEGSSATSTVRDLTDVRKKEEVRWKPEEETENNNSKLK
-232 TRMNVTVFPPSFSH
+232 
-246 SPTPPLSPSP
+246 TPRLPL
-256 SIPIFLSTP
+256 FFSTP

-283 TGVSDMLLVSCMC
+283 TGVSDMLLVGCMC

-310 QREKTEFSTVSA
+310 QREKAEFLTVSA

-343 KGPVGIVIPA
+343 KGPVGIVVPA
-353 LIVGCFGLYLGNFR
+353 LIVGSFGLYLGNFR

-378 ILIILAIALPWYILV
+378 ILIILAIALPWYIFV
-393 ILANGQT
+393 ILDNGQT

-506 LWSDIIAGNEPKNRR
+506 LWSDIIAGNEPENRR
-521 EKLEKPPDFLPRGL
+521 GKLEKKPNSLPRGL
-535 LVTYIFNVVF
+535 LVTYIFNVIF

-581 GGAIWITTAVA
+581 GGAIWTTTAVA
-592 IALLLWKRQQRWILV
+592 IALLLWQRQQRWILV
-607 ANLIGL
+607 ANFIGL

-661 SLVFYTQGPVTYYR
+661 SLVFYSQEPVTYYR
-675 AVQKAI
+675 AVRRAI
-681 DYINESK
+681 DYIKESK
-688 NPTSPSIL
+688 TPTSPSIL
-696 LLGYPEKFVQLGLQP
+696 LLGYPEKFVELGLQP
-711 NQYQL
+711 NQYQV

>member
-1 MPVPQSEFSCGAGIL
+1 
-16 PARKS
+16 
-21 LVEKGTTSR
+21 
-30 LNRIRS
+30 
-36 NWEFRECESFGRL
+36 
-49 SRRATILNLKSQEV
+49 
-63 WVKEV
+63 VKEV
-68 IKSLSEFRNRPLALA
+68 IKNLSEFRNRPLALA

-89 PAPTGATPTKR
+89 PSKR

-114 ASVAFLWNLGN
+114 AWVGFLWNLGN

-138 AARQMTV
+138 AARQMTL

-167 WLMAVAYRTL
+167 WLMALAYRTL

-196 CLGFYTLSKSK
+196 CLGFYTLSK
-207 EEGRRKKEEGRRK
+207 EEGRRKEEEGRGDE
-220 KEEGHDTDSDTD
+220 EEGK
-232 TRMNVTVFPPSFSH
+232 VFPTQNSKLK
-246 SPTPPLSPSP
+246 TPRLPL
-256 SIPIFLSTP
+256 FLSTP

-283 TGVSDMLLVSCMC
+283 TGVSDMLLVGCMC

-310 QREKTEFSTVSA
+310 QREQAEFSTVSA

-343 KGPVGIVIPA
+343 KGPVGIVVPA

-378 ILIILAIALPWYILV
+378 MLIILAIALPWYIFV

-506 LWSDIIAGNEPKNRR
+506 LWSDIIAGNEPQNRR
-521 EKLEKPPDFLPRGL
+521 AKLENKPNSLPRGL
-535 LVTYIFNVVF
+535 LVTYIFNVIF

-569 PQAIQQSGLLIV
+569 PQAIQESGLLIV

-592 IALLLWKRQQRWILV
+592 IALLLWQRQQRWILV

-640 QVAVQQKLPGEEF
+640 QVAVQQKLPGEELL
-653 IMVGFWKP
+653 MVGFWKP

-681 DYINESK
+681 DYIKESK

-696 LLGYPEKFVQLGLQP
+696 VLGYPEKFEQLGLQP

-716 LDSRGAYQL
+716 VDSRGAYQL

>member
-1 MPVPQSEFSCGAGIL
+1 MRV
-16 PARKS
+16 K
-21 LVEKGTTSR
+21 
-30 LNRIRS
+30 
-36 NWEFRECESFGRL
+36 
-49 SRRATILNLKSQEV
+49 ILNLKSQEV

-68 IKSLSEFRNRPLALA
+68 IKNLSEYYRHRPLA
-83 KRSEGK
+83 K
-89 PAPTGATPTKR
+89 PSKR
-100 IAPKLLSLLWLCAI
+100 IAPLLLSILWLCAI
-114 ASVAFLWNLGN
+114 AWVAFLWNLGN

-145 TGDWITPYFNGETRF
+145 TGDFITPYWNGDTRF

-167 WLMAVAYRTL
+167 WLMAVAYRAI

-186 PSALCAIGLT
+186 PSALSAIALT
-196 CLGFYTLSKSK
+196 CLGFYTLSRSK
-207 EEGRRKKEEGRRK
+207 EEGRGKREEGRGNE
-220 KEEGHDTDSDTD
+220 EEGRGNEEEGSSATDSVTD
-232 TRMNVTVFPPSFSH
+232 LTDVTETIEKSEIIFSK
-246 SPTPPLSPSP
+246 SPNLPL
-256 SIPIFLSTP
+256 FLSTP

-283 TGVSDMLLVSCMC
+283 TGVSDMLLVACMC
-296 SALLAFFLGYTLEE
+296 SALFAFFLGYTLEE
-310 QREKTEFSTVSA
+310 QREKAELSTIYA
-322 SRFPNKWYLTFYV
+322 GRFPNKWYLTCYV

-353 LIVGCFGLYLGNFR
+353 LIIGSFGLYLGNFR
-367 QLWREMRPVSG
+367 QLWREMRPLSG
-378 ILIILAIALPWYILV
+378 ILIILAIALPWYIRV

-400 YIDSFFGYHNFQRFT
+400 YIDSFFGYHNIQRFT
-415 GVVNKHSAPW
+415 EVVNKHSAPW
-425 YFYFFVVLVGFAP
+425 YFYFIVVLVGFAP

-452 WQRSYWRR
+452 WQRTYWRR

-491 YVLPLIPAAA
+491 YVLPLLPAAA

-506 LWSDIIAGNEPKNRR
+506 LWSDIIAGKETESRR
-521 EKLEKPPDFLPRGL
+521 EGRANKGNSLPRSL
-535 LVTYIFNVVF
+535 LITFIVNLVF
-545 LLIVAGATFYSYN
+545 LLILAGATFYCYN

-569 PQAIQQSGLLIV
+569 PQALQQSGLLNL
-581 GGAIWITTAVA
+581 GGAIWIMTAGA

-607 ANLIGL
+607 ANFIGL
-613 VAFIIFGLTPAYKV
+613 VAFIIFGLTPAYNL
-627 VDINRQLPLRQLA
+627 VDLNRQLPLRQLA
-640 QVAVQQKLPGEEF
+640 QVVVQQKQPGEELMM
-653 IMVGFWKP
+653 IGFWKP
-661 SLVFYTQGPVTYYR
+661 SLVFYTQDPVTFYR
-675 AVQKAI
+675 LPRGAK
-681 DYINESK
+681 DYIEQSN
-688 NPTSPSIL
+688 NHTYPTIL
-696 LLGYPEKFVQLGLQP
+696 VLGYPHKFVEFGLQP

-725 ARVPRTAFR
+725 ARVPRKAFLN

>member
-1 MPVPQSEFSCGAGIL
+1 M
-16 PARKS
+16 
-21 LVEKGTTSR
+21 
-30 LNRIRS
+30 
-36 NWEFRECESFGRL
+36 
-49 SRRATILNLKSQEV
+49 RATILNLKSQEV

-68 IKSLSEFRNRPLALA
+68 IKNLSEFRNRPLAKAL
-83 KRSEGK
+83 RSEGK

-196 CLGFYTLSKSK
+196 CLGFYTLSKTESFIRK
-207 EEGRRKKEEGRRK
+207 NEEGRRKKEEKRGNEEERREN
-220 KEEGHDTDSDTD
+220 EEEAKFSPT
-232 TRMNVTVFPPSFSH
+232 PPSPLSSTPPISP
-246 SPTPPLSPSP
+246 SPTPPLSHFPPLPLPPSP
-256 SIPIFLSTP
+256 TPPLSHSPPLPLPPSPPLPLFLSTP

-283 TGVSDMLLVSCMC
+283 TGVSDMLLVGCMC

-310 QREKTEFSTVSA
+310 QREQAEFSTVSA

-343 KGPVGIVIPA
+343 KGPVGIVVPA
-353 LIVGCFGLYLGNFR
+353 LIVGSFGLYLGNFR

-521 EKLEKPPDFLPRGL
+521 AKLEIKPDFLPRGL
-535 LVTYIFNVVF
+535 LVTYIFNVIF

-581 GGAIWITTAVA
+581 GGTIWIITAVA
-592 IALLLWKRQQRWILV
+592 IALLLWQRQQRWILV
-607 ANLIGL
+607 ANFIGL
-613 VAFIIFGLTPAYKV
+613 VAFIIFGLTPAYKA

-675 AVQKAI
+675 AVTKAI
-681 DYINESK
+681 DYIKESK
-688 NPTSPSIL
+688 NPTSPSVL

>member
-1 MPVPQSEFSCGAGIL
+1 MPVPQRVNFLVGSTGWVRQ
-16 PARKS
+16 PAHKS
-21 LVEKGTTSR
+21 LVENGVTSQ
-30 LNRIRS
+30 LNGIGS

-49 SRRATILNLKSQEV
+49 SMRAKILNLKSQEV

-68 IKSLSEFRNRPLALA
+68 IKKLSEFRNRALA
-83 KRSEGK
+83 KALRSEGK
-89 PAPTGATPTKR
+89 PSKR

-114 ASVAFLWNLGN
+114 AWVGFLWNLGN

-138 AARQMTV
+138 AARQMTL

-196 CLGFYTLSKSK
+196 CLGFYTLSKDEARRK
-207 EEGRRKKEEGRRK
+207 EEEGRRDEEEGK
-220 KEEGHDTDSDTD
+220 F
-232 TRMNVTVFPPSFSH
+232 FPTQNSKLKIPRL
-246 SPTPPLSPSP
+246 PL
-256 SIPIFLSTP
+256 FLSTP

-283 TGVSDMLLVSCMC
+283 TGVSDMLLVGCMC

-310 QREKTEFSTVSA
+310 QREQAEFSTVSA
-322 SRFPNKWYLTFYV
+322 SRFPNKWYLTFYL

-343 KGPVGIVIPA
+343 KGPVGIVVPA

-393 ILANGQT
+393 ILDNGQT

-506 LWSDIIAGNEPKNRR
+506 LWSDIIAGNEPENRR
-521 EKLEKPPDFLPRGL
+521 EKLEKKPNSLPRGL
-535 LVTYIFNVVF
+535 LVTYIFNVIF

-640 QVAVQQKLPGEEF
+640 QVAVQQKLPGEELL
-653 IMVGFWKP
+653 MVGFWKP
-661 SLVFYTQGPVTYYR
+661 SLVFYTQGRVTYYR
-675 AVQKAI
+675 AVRGAI
-681 DYINESK
+681 DYIKESK

-696 LLGYPEKFVQLGLQP
+696 VLGYPEKFVQLGLQP

-716 LDSRGAYQL
+716 VDSRGAYQL

>member
-1 MPVPQSEFSCGAGIL
+1 M
-16 PARKS
+16 
-21 LVEKGTTSR
+21 
-30 LNRIRS
+30 
-36 NWEFRECESFGRL
+36 
-49 SRRATILNLKSQEV
+49 
-63 WVKEV
+63 KEV
-68 IKSLSEFRNRPLALA
+68 IKNLSEFRNRPLA
-83 KRSEGK
+83 K
-89 PAPTGATPTKR
+89 PSKR

-114 ASVAFLWNLGN
+114 AWVGFLWNLGN

-138 AARQMTV
+138 AARQMTL

-177 GVNEWAVRL
+177 GVNELAVRL

-207 EEGRRKKEEGRRK
+207 EEGSSA
-220 KEEGHDTDSDTD
+220 TDSVTD
-232 TRMNVTVFPPSFSH
+232 LTDVRKQEEVRWKPEEETENQNSKLK
-246 SPTPPLSPSP
+246 TPPLPL
-256 SIPIFLSTP
+256 FLSTP

-283 TGVSDMLLVSCMC
+283 TGVSDMLLVGCMC

-310 QREKTEFSTVSA
+310 QREQAEFSTVSA

-343 KGPVGIVIPA
+343 KGPVGIVVPA

-378 ILIILAIALPWYILV
+378 ILIILAIALPWYIFV

-444 VAIARTRF
+444 MAIARTRF

-506 LWSDIIAGNEPKNRR
+506 LWSDIIAGKEPENRR
-521 EKLEKPPDFLPRGL
+521 AKLEKKPNSLPRGL
-535 LVTYIFNVVF
+535 LVTYIFNVIF

-640 QVAVQQKLPGEEF
+640 QVAVQQKLPGEELL
-653 IMVGFWKP
+653 MVGFWKP

-675 AVQKAI
+675 AVRKAI
-681 DYINESK
+681 DYIKESK

-696 LLGYPEKFVQLGLQP
+696 VLGYPDKFEQLGLQP

>member
-1 MPVPQSEFSCGAGIL
+1 MRVKIYH
-16 PARKS
+16 
-21 LVEKGTTSR
+21 
-30 LNRIRS
+30 
-36 NWEFRECESFGRL
+36 
-49 SRRATILNLKSQEV
+49 LKSQEV

-68 IKSLSEFRNRPLALA
+68 IKNLSEFRNRPLA
-83 KRSEGK
+83 K
-89 PAPTGATPTKR
+89 PAPTGATTKR
-100 IAPKLLSLLWLCAI
+100 IAPVLMSLLWLCAI
-114 ASVAFLWNLGN
+114 GWVGFLWNLGN

-145 TGDWITPYFNGETRF
+145 TGDFITPYFNGDTRF

-196 CLGFYTLSKSK
+196 CLGFYTLSRSKSK
-207 EEGRRKKEEGRRK
+207 EEGSSAADFVADVADRSSAADFVADVTDVTETSKKSQGI
-220 KEEGHDTDSDTD
+220 
-232 TRMNVTVFPPSFSH
+232 FSK
-246 SPTPPLSPSP
+246 SPNLPL
-256 SIPIFLSTP
+256 FLSTP

-283 TGVSDMLLVSCMC
+283 TGVSDMLLSACMC

-310 QREKTEFSTVSA
+310 QREKAQVATVST

-353 LIVGCFGLYLGNFR
+353 LIVGSFTLYLGNFR
-367 QLWREMRPVSG
+367 QLWREMRPLSG
-378 ILIILAIALPWYILV
+378 ILIILAIALPWFILV
-393 ILANGQT
+393 TLANGQT

-415 GVVNKHSAPW
+415 EVVNKHSAPW
-425 YFYFFVVLVGFAP
+425 YFYFFVVLLGFAP

-491 YVLPLIPAAA
+491 YVLPLLPAAA

-506 LWSDIIAGNEPKNRR
+506 LWGDIIAGKEPENRR
-521 EKLEKPPDFLPRGL
+521 IKLEEKPNSLPKSL
-535 LVTYIFNVVF
+535 LVTYIVNIVF
-545 LLIVAGATFYSYN
+545 LLILAGAIFYCYN

-569 PQAIQQSGLLIV
+569 PEALQQSGLLNV
-581 GGAIWITTAVA
+581 GGAIWITAAGA

-607 ANLIGL
+607 ANFIGL
-613 VAFIIFGLTPAYKV
+613 VAFIIFGLTPAYNL
-627 VDINRQLPLRQLA
+627 VDLNRQLPLRQLA
-640 QVAVQQKLPGEEF
+640 QIAVQQKLPGEELMM
-653 IMVGFWKP
+653 IGFWKP
-661 SLVFYTQGPVTYYR
+661 SLVYYTQAPVTYYR
-675 AVQKAI
+675 LFRGAKN
-681 DYINESK
+681 YIEESK
-688 NPTSPSIL
+688 NNTSPSIMV
-696 LLGYPEKFVQLGLQP
+696 LGYPHKFVEFGLQP

-725 ARVPRTAFR
+725 ARVPRKAFLK

>member
-1 MPVPQSEFSCGAGIL
+1 
-16 PARKS
+16 
-21 LVEKGTTSR
+21 
-30 LNRIRS
+30 
-36 NWEFRECESFGRL
+36 
-49 SRRATILNLKSQEV
+49 
-63 WVKEV
+63 
-68 IKSLSEFRNRPLALA
+68 
-83 KRSEGK
+83 
-89 PAPTGATPTKR
+89 
-100 IAPKLLSLLWLCAI
+100 
-114 ASVAFLWNLGN
+114 
-125 IGLVD
+125 
-130 ETEPLFAE
+130 
-138 AARQMTV
+138 
-145 TGDWITPYFNGETRF
+145 
-160 DKPPLIY
+160 
-167 WLMAVAYRTL
+167 
-177 GVNEWAVRL
+177 
-186 PSALCAIGLT
+186 
-196 CLGFYTLSKSK
+196 
-207 EEGRRKKEEGRRK
+207 
-220 KEEGHDTDSDTD
+220 
-232 TRMNVTVFPPSFSH
+232 
-246 SPTPPLSPSP
+246 
-256 SIPIFLSTP
+256 
-265 WIGAA
+265 
-270 LIALNPQTIAWGR
+270 
-283 TGVSDMLLVSCMC
+283 
-296 SALLAFFLGYTLEE
+296 
-310 QREKTEFSTVSA
+310 
-322 SRFPNKWYLTFYV
+322 
-335 LIALAILA
+335 
-343 KGPVGIVIPA
+343 
-353 LIVGCFGLYLGNFR
+353 
-367 QLWREMRPVSG
+367 
-378 ILIILAIALPWYILV
+378 
-393 ILANGQT
+393 
-400 YIDSFFGYHNFQRFT
+400 
-415 GVVNKHSAPW
+415 
-425 YFYFFVVLVGFAP
+425 VLVGFAP

-521 EKLEKPPDFLPRGL
+521 IKLEQKPNSLPRGL
-535 LVTYIFNVVF
+535 LVTYIFNVIF

-569 PQAIQQSGLLIV
+569 PQAIQESGLLIV

-640 QVAVQQKLPGEEF
+640 QVAVQQKLPGEELL
-653 IMVGFWKP
+653 MVGFWKP

-681 DYINESK
+681 DYIKESK

-696 LLGYPEKFVQLGLQP
+696 VLGYPEKFVQLGLQP

-716 LDSRGAYQL
+716 VDSRGAYQL

>member
-1 MPVPQSEFSCGAGIL
+1 M
-16 PARKS
+16 
-21 LVEKGTTSR
+21 
-30 LNRIRS
+30 
-36 NWEFRECESFGRL
+36 
-49 SRRATILNLKSQEV
+49 RAKILNLKSQEV

-68 IKSLSEFRNRPLALA
+68 IKNLSEFRNRPLTKAL
-83 KRSEGK
+83 RSEGK
-89 PAPTGATPTKR
+89 PTKR
-100 IAPKLLSLLWLCAI
+100 IAPLLLSLLWLFAI
-114 ASVAFLWNLGN
+114 AWVGFLWNLGN

-207 EEGRRKKEEGRRK
+207 EEGRRKKEEG
-220 KEEGHDTDSDTD
+220 HDTDSDTD
-232 TRMNVTVFPPSFSH
+232 TRMNVTIFPPSLSH
-246 SPTPPLSPSP
+246 SPPLPLSPSP
-256 SIPIFLSTP
+256 PLPLFLSTP

-310 QREKTEFSTVSA
+310 QREQAEFSTVSA

-343 KGPVGIVIPA
+343 KGPVGIVIPV
-353 LIVGCFGLYLGNFR
+353 LIMGSFGLYLGNFR

-521 EKLEKPPDFLPRGL
+521 GKLEKKPNSLPRGL

-581 GGAIWITTAVA
+581 GGTIWIITAVA

-675 AVQKAI
+675 AVTKAI
-681 DYINESK
+681 DYLKESK
-688 NPTSPSIL
+688 NSTSPSIL
-696 LLGYPEKFVQLGLQP
+696 LLGYPEKFEQLGLQP

-725 ARVPRTAFR
+725 ARVPRQAFR

>member
-1 MPVPQSEFSCGAGIL
+1 M
-16 PARKS
+16 
-21 LVEKGTTSR
+21 
-30 LNRIRS
+30 
-36 NWEFRECESFGRL
+36 
-49 SRRATILNLKSQEV
+49 
-63 WVKEV
+63 KEV
-68 IKSLSEFRNRPLALA
+68 IKNLSEFRNRPLAKAL
-83 KRSEGK
+83 RSEGK
-89 PAPTGATPTKR
+89 PSKT

-114 ASVAFLWNLGN
+114 AWVGFLWNLGN

-196 CLGFYTLSKSK
+196 CLGFYTLSKKEGSSATSTVRDLTDLTDIRNK
-207 EEGRRKKEEGRRK
+207 EEVRWKPEEETENNNSKLKTRRL
-220 KEEGHDTDSDTD
+220 
-232 TRMNVTVFPPSFSH
+232 
-246 SPTPPLSPSP
+246 PL
-256 SIPIFLSTP
+256 FLSTP

-283 TGVSDMLLVSCMC
+283 TGVSDMLLVACMC

-310 QREKTEFSTVSA
+310 QREQAGFSTVSA

-343 KGPVGIVIPA
+343 KGPVGIVVPA
-353 LIVGCFGLYLGNFR
+353 LIVGSFGLYLGNFR
-367 QLWREMRPVSG
+367 QIWREMRPVSG
-378 ILIILAIALPWYILV
+378 ILIVLAIALPWYILV

-415 GVVNKHSAPW
+415 AVVNKHSAPW

-472 FWFGCIFGFFTI
+472 FWFCCIFGFFTI

-506 LWSDIIAGNEPKNRR
+506 LWSDIIAGNEPENRR
-521 EKLEKPPDFLPRGL
+521 AKLEKKPNSLPRGL

-545 LLIVAGATFYSYN
+545 LLIVAGATFYCYN

-569 PQAIQQSGLLIV
+569 PEAIQQSGLLIV
-581 GGAIWITTAVA
+581 GGAIWISTAVA
-592 IALLLWKRQQRWILV
+592 IALLLWQGQQRWILV

-661 SLVFYTQGPVTYYR
+661 SLVFYTQGRVTYYR
-675 AVQKAI
+675 SVTKAI
-681 DYINESK
+681 DYIKESK

-696 LLGYPEKFVQLGLQP
+696 VLGYPEKFVELGLQP

-716 LDSRGAYQL
+716 VDSRGAYQL

>member
-1 MPVPQSEFSCGAGIL
+1 M
-16 PARKS
+16 
-21 LVEKGTTSR
+21 
-30 LNRIRS
+30 
-36 NWEFRECESFGRL
+36 
-49 SRRATILNLKSQEV
+49 RAKILNLKSQEV
-63 WVKEV
+63 CVKEV
-68 IKSLSEFRNRPLALA
+68 IKNLSEFRKRPLALA

-89 PAPTGATPTKR
+89 PSPTGATPTKR
-100 IAPKLLSLLWLCAI
+100 IAPLLLSILWLCAI
-114 ASVAFLWNLGN
+114 AWVGFLWNLGN

-207 EEGRRKKEEGRRK
+207 EEGSSAADSVTDLTDVRNKEEETENNHSKLKTGRL
-220 KEEGHDTDSDTD
+220 
-232 TRMNVTVFPPSFSH
+232 
-246 SPTPPLSPSP
+246 PL
-256 SIPIFLSTP
+256 FLSTP

-296 SALLAFFLGYTLEE
+296 SALFAFFLGYTLEE
-310 QREKTEFSTVSA
+310 QREQAEFSTVSA

-343 KGPVGIVIPA
+343 KGPVGIVLPA
-353 LIVGCFGLYLGNFR
+353 LVVGCFGLYLGNFR

-467 SLFAL
+467 SLFAI

-506 LWSDIIAGNEPKNRR
+506 LWSDIIAGNEPENRR
-521 EKLEKPPDFLPRGL
+521 AKLEKKPNSLPRGL
-535 LVTYIFNVVF
+535 LVTYIFNVIF
-545 LLIVAGATFYSYN
+545 LLIIAGATFYCYN

-581 GGAIWITTAVA
+581 GGTIWIITAVA
-592 IALLLWKRQQRWILV
+592 IGLLLWQRQQRWILV
-607 ANLIGL
+607 ANFIGL
-613 VAFIIFGLTPAYKV
+613 VAFIIFGLTPAYKL

-661 SLVFYTQGPVTYYR
+661 SLVFYTQEPVTYYR
-675 AVQKAI
+675 AVRRAI
-681 DYINESK
+681 DYIKESK

-696 LLGYPEKFVQLGLQP
+696 LLGYPEKFVELGVQP

>member
-1 MPVPQSEFSCGAGIL
+1 M
-16 PARKS
+16 
-21 LVEKGTTSR
+21 
-30 LNRIRS
+30 
-36 NWEFRECESFGRL
+36 
-49 SRRATILNLKSQEV
+49 
-63 WVKEV
+63 KEV
-68 IKSLSEFRNRPLALA
+68 IKNWSEYTR
-83 KRSEGK
+83 KRS
-89 PAPTGATPTKR
+89 
-100 IAPKLLSLLWLCAI
+100 IAPLLLSVLWLCAI
-114 ASVAFLWNLGN
+114 AWVAFVWNLGN

-145 TGDWITPYFNGETRF
+145 RGDWITPYFNGDTRF

-167 WLMAVAYRTL
+167 WLMAVAYRAI

-186 PSALCAIGLT
+186 PSALSAIALT
-196 CLGFYTLSKSK
+196 CLGFYTLWRSE
-207 EEGRRKKEEGRRK
+207 EEGSSATDFVTDLTDVRKQEEEHSK
-220 KEEGHDTDSDTD
+220 DSDTD
-232 TRMNVTVFPPSFSH
+232 TRMNVIAFPPPLSH
-246 SPTPPLSPSP
+246 SPTLPLPHSSSPPLSHSP
-256 SIPIFLSTP
+256 IPPLFFSTP

-310 QREKTEFSTVSA
+310 EREKAGFSTLPP

-343 KGPVGIVIPA
+343 KGPVGIVIPG
-353 LIVGCFGLYLGNFR
+353 LIIGCFALYLGNFR
-367 QLWREMRPVSG
+367 QLWQEMRPVSG
-378 ILIILAIALPWYILV
+378 ILIILAIALPWFILV

-415 GVVNKHSAPW
+415 QVVNRHSAPW
-425 YFYFFVVLVGFAP
+425 YFYFFVVLLGFAP

-484 AVTKLPS
+484 SVTKLPS
-491 YVLPLIPAAA
+491 YVLPLLPAAA

-506 LWSDIIAGNEPKNRR
+506 LWGDIIAAKASAERR
-521 EKLEKPPDFLPRGL
+521 VKLDEKPNSLPQSL
-535 LVTYIFNVVF
+535 LVTFIFNIVF
-545 LLIVAGATFYSYN
+545 LLILAGAIFYCYN

-569 PQAIQQSGLLIV
+569 PQALQQSGLLIV
-581 GGAIWITTAVA
+581 GGAIWIITAGA
-592 IALLLWKRQQRWILV
+592 IAILLWKRQQRWILV
-607 ANLIGL
+607 ANFIGL
-613 VAFIIFGLTPAYKV
+613 VAFIIFGLTPAYNL

-640 QVAVQQKLPGEEF
+640 QVAVEQKLPGEEF
-653 IMVGFWKP
+653 MMIGFAKP
-661 SLVFYTQGPVTYYR
+661 SVVFYSHLPVTYYR
-675 AVQKAI
+675 LPKGAI
-681 DYINESK
+681 DYIEESHD
-688 NPTSPSIL
+688 NQTSSSIL
-696 LLGYPEKFVQLGLQP
+696 VLGYPDKFVQFGLLP
-711 NQYQL
+711 NEYQL
-716 LDSRGAYQL
+716 LESRGSYQL